1 LVRSIGQGDWRP
13 NISAALALEYE
24 DVLKRKDLLPLSGAE
39 VDEFLD
45 YVFQA
50 SNLVPS
56 VLRRRPSLRD
66 PDDERI
72 LEIAVECRAVIVTFN
87 RRDFAGA
94 DRFGIPIRT
103 PGEFIRDLR
112 ERR

>member
-1 LVRSIGQGDWRP
+1 
-13 NISAALALEYE
+13 
-24 DVLKRKDLLPLSGAE
+24 
-39 VDEFLD
+39 
-45 YVFQA
+45 
-50 SNLVPS
+50 
-56 VLRRRPSLRD
+56 LRD